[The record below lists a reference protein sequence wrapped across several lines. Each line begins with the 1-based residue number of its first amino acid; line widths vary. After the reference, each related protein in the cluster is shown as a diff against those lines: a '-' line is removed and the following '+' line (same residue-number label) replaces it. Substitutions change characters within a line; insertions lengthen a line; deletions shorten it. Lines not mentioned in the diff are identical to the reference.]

1 MFDLDS
7 TLVYPVGAHSGPNNG
22 PNNGPV
28 EIPEYVIRGLKNI
41 SQYPIVI
48 FTNQLGLS
56 LGKCKLHDITSKIEC
71 VVKATGINPYV
82 FIATEND
89 KYRKPHVGMFKLF
102 VKKYLR
108 MRTRDAIAAINMMF
122 CGDAAGRGLDFS
134 DSDRKFALNCGI
146 DFITPEVFF
155 KIRDQS
161 DEEEKYSISGFNPV
175 MYIESINKCAQMGA
189 KMMPISGLRFNMYEM
204 IIMVGPPGCGK
215 STFVARELYGYVRVN
230 QDTLKSRQKCLKVA
244 ADACKYGLNIVID
257 NTNPSASV
265 RKEYI
270 NIALGSKYKYT
281 INCVYMNVGVDLAQ
295 HLSALRVEYSGK
307 NIPNVAYGRYL
318 KSFEYPTLKEGFNT
332 INVVDFAP
340 NFNKK
345 QLKKFTRW
353 Y

>member
-7 TLVYPVGAHSGPNNG
+7 TLVYPVGAHSG

-155 KIRDQS
+155 KIRDQP

-175 MYIESINKCAQMGA
+175 MYIESINKCAQMGAKMGA